1 MSKNKTLQL
10 HDPEQMLRMMSQLP
24 APAAL
29 MAPQA
34 QIAWSTQK
42 TLMDE
47 WERYAHAW
55 FERRREAAESAQ
67 RCMERVQNTGTS
79 DGAQVNEAMGE
90 MNAWLTDEIQRL
102 TADAME
108 NTEFCLRCFGVLTQS
123 ATSAGT
129 ELAKEAEQTTG
140 EATKAAT
147 ARSKTTPV

>member
-1 MSKNKTLQL
+1 MSKDKKPQL

-24 APAAL
+24 APTAF

-42 TLMDE
+42 ALMDE

-67 RCMERVQNTGTS
+67 RCMERVQNTGS
-79 DGAQVNEAMGE
+79 PDSAQANEAMRE
-90 MNAWLTDEIQRL
+90 MNAWLTDEMQRL

-108 NTEFCLRCFGVLTQS
+108 NTEFCLRCFGILTQG

-129 ELAKEAEQTTG
+129 ELAKETEQTAG
-140 EATKAAT
+140 EATKAAA
-147 ARSKTTPV
+147 ARAKTTPV

>member
-1 MSKNKTLQL
+1 MSKDKKPQV
-10 HDPEQMLRMMSQLP
+10 HDPEHMLRMMSQLP
-24 APAAL
+24 APTAF

-42 TLMDE
+42 ALMDE

-67 RCMERVQNTGTS
+67 RCMERVQNTGNS
-79 DGAQVNEAMGE
+79 DGAQVNEAMSE
-90 MNAWLTDEIQRL
+90 MNAWLTDEMQRL

-108 NTEFCLRCFGVLTQS
+108 NTEFCLRCFGVLTQG

-129 ELAKEAEQTTG
+129 ELAKETEEKTG
-140 EATKAAT
+140 EVAKAAATK
-147 ARSKTTPV
+147 SKTTPV

>member
-1 MSKNKTLQL
+1 MSKDKKPQV
-10 HDPEQMLRMMSQLP
+10 HDPEHMLRMMSQLP
-24 APAAL
+24 APTAF

-42 TLMDE
+42 ALMDE

-67 RCMERVQNTGTS
+67 RCMERVQDTGNS
-79 DGAQVNEAMGE
+79 DGAQVNEAMSE
-90 MNAWLTDEIQRL
+90 MNAWLTDEMQRL

-108 NTEFCLRCFGVLTQS
+108 NTEFCLRCFGVLTQG

-129 ELAKEAEQTTG
+129 ELAKEAEQTTK
-140 EATKAAT
+140 EAANAAGNG
-147 ARSKTTPV
+147 SKSTPV